1 MVKLNDKIMKS
12 LLICLTISFLLG
24 FKAEASND
32 RDTGSTFTAYTKHN
46 NLTTDTTG
54 STNLLIRPFLLEII
68 APSSGIQFYRDGI
81 IFLSHAKVDE
91 KVPEKHLSFGTLK
104 TFMTLVQDTVPG
116 ELMQFAVSSDIV
128 FPSEA
133 TTFTADFNT
142 MYLSLIPPRADKEQ
156 IFKAVYRTTG
166 WDIEEKPLSFCD
178 ENFIFTHPSLSSD
191 GTIMV
196 FSSDLTG
203 TSGGLD
209 LYVARKEDKKWG
221 KPENLGRQINSPGN
235 ELFAYLDSH
244 NNLYFSSDGLPGEG
258 GYDIFVCRYDDGKW
272 EKPHNLSKIINTK
285 YDEVA
290 FTVSRK
296 DNRTA
301 FYTSRKKNGK
311 SKCDLLSVTAKTA
324 DTNTEKSSLPNQLL
338 ALAGATDPLPAAST
352 YLAIQTSPTVTE
364 QVKTEAQ
371 TKPAET
377 SAASKPTAKP
387 TSEPTSVTTRPTS
400 ATNKEP
406 QVAQPKTEAAKPAP
420 AEKKDA
426 VVYRVQI
433 LANSKPVGSKNI
445 PVAGTTY
452 KSFEYLYK
460 GGYRTTVGEFSTL
473 AEAVKLQNFCRQN
486 GYKEAFVVAFRN
498 NVRDTDPSLFR

>member
-1 MVKLNDKIMKS
+1 MKS
-12 LLICLTISFLLG
+12 LIICLSISLLLG

-32 RDTGSTFTAYTKHN
+32 RDPGSTLPAYTKHYT
-46 NLTTDTTG
+46 LPADTTG
-54 STNLLIRPFLLEII
+54 NTNLLIKPFLLEII
-68 APSSGIQFYRDGI
+68 PPSSGVQFYRDGI

-91 KVPEKHLSFGTLK
+91 KVPEKHLSFGILK
-104 TFMTLVQDTVPG
+104 TFIAPVQDSVPG
-116 ELMQFAVSSDIV
+116 EFKPFVVSSDIV

-133 TTFTADFNT
+133 TTFTDDFNT
-142 MYLSLIPPRADKEQ
+142 MYLSLIPPRAGKEQ
-156 IFKAVYRTTG
+156 IFKAVYGTTG

-209 LYVARKEDKKWG
+209 LYVARMEEEKWG

-244 NNLYFSSDGLPGEG
+244 NNLYFSSDGIPGEG
-258 GYDIFVCRYDDGKW
+258 GYDIFVCRYNEGKW
-272 EKPHNLSKIINTK
+272 NEPHNLSKIINTT

-290 FTVSRK
+290 FTMSRAN
-296 DNRTA
+296 NRTA

-311 SKCDLLSVTAKTA
+311 SKCDLFSVTAKA
-324 DTNTEKSSLPNQLL
+324 SDSNSKKSVLTNQLM
-338 ALAGATDPLPAAST
+338 ALACATDPIPAAST
-352 YLAIQTSPTVTE
+352 SLSVQTSPTITE
-364 QVKTEAQ
+364 QVKAEAQ
-371 TKPAET
+371 P
-377 SAASKPTAKP
+377 KPTESSVADKP
-387 TSEPTSVTTRPTS
+387 TSGTTPPTA

-406 QVAQPKTEAAKPAP
+406 QVTQPKPESAKPAP
-420 AEKKDA
+420 VEKKDA

-433 LANSKPVGSKNI
+433 LANTRPVGSKNI
-445 PVAGTTY
+445 PIAGTTY
-452 KSFEYLYK
+452 KSYEYLYK

-473 AEAVKLQNFCRQN
+473 AEAIKLQNVCRQS

-498 NVRDTDPSLFR
+498 NVRDTDPALFK

>member
-1 MVKLNDKIMKS
+1 MKS
-12 LLICLTISFLLG
+12 LIIFLSISFLLG
-24 FKAEASND
+24 FKAEASTD
-32 RDTGSTFTAYTKHN
+32 RDPGSTVPAYTGHHN
-46 NLTTDTTG
+46 LPADTTG
-54 STNLLIRPFLLEII
+54 TADLMIKPFLLEVIP
-68 APSSGIQFYRDGI
+68 PSSGVQFYRNGI

-104 TFMTLVQDTVPG
+104 TLMTLVQDTTPG
-116 ELMQFAVSSDIV
+116 EFMPFVVSSDIV

-133 TTFTADFNT
+133 TTFTDDFNT
-142 MYLSLIPPRADKEQ
+142 MYLSLIPPRAGKEQ

-166 WDIEEKPLSFCD
+166 WEVEEKPLSFCD
-178 ENFIFTHPSLSSD
+178 ENFIFTHPSLSDD
-191 GTIMV
+191 GSIMV

-209 LYVARKEDKKWG
+209 LYVARKEGEMWG
-221 KPENLGRQINSPGN
+221 KPENLGRQINTTGN
-235 ELFAYLDSH
+235 ELFASLDSH

-272 EKPHNLSKIINTK
+272 GKPHNLSKIINTT

-290 FTVSRK
+290 FTLSRK

-311 SKCDLLSVTAKTA
+311 SKCDLFSVTAKTSGP
-324 DTNTEKSSLPNQLL
+324 NTDNSGLTDRLL
-338 ALAGATDPLPAAST
+338 ALAGATVPLPAAST
-352 YLAIQTSPTVTE
+352 SLAVQASPAVTD
-364 QVKTEAQ
+364 QVVAEAE
-371 TKPAET
+371 TKPAQT
-377 SAASKPTAKP
+377 SAEYKPITASTPTK
-387 TSEPTSVTTRPTS
+387 SVTKT
-400 ATNKEP
+400 EQ
-406 QVAQPKTEAAKPAP
+406 QVAQPKTEVSKPAP
-420 AEKKDA
+420 VENKDA

-433 LANSKPVGSKNI
+433 LANTRPSGSKNI

-460 GGYRTTVGEFSTL
+460 GGYRTTVGEFTTL
-473 AEAVKLQNFCRQN
+473 SEAIKLQNVCRQN

-498 NVRDTDPSLFR
+498 DVRDTDPALFK